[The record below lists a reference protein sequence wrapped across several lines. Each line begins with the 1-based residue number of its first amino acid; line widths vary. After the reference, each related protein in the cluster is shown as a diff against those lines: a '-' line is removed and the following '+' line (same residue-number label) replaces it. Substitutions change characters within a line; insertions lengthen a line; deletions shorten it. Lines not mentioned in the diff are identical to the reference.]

1 MLESGALRRVEDPR
15 VGVDLTI
22 DSPVW
27 MEGAEKMPIAPAPK
41 LGEHTVEVLRAAG
54 YDDAAIDQLRE
65 ADAIP

>member
-1 MLESGALRRVEDPR
+1 M
-15 VGVDLTI
+15 TI

-27 MEGAEKMPIAPAPK
+27 MEGAEKMPIAPAPA

-54 YDDAAIDQLRE
+54 YDDADIDRLRE